1 VSTAE
6 TASKLNTIYT
16 IGYGNRTIEDF
27 VGLLQQYQIDYVVD
41 VRSGPHSKYNED
53 FSKTHLE
60 EHLKAAGIGYVFMG
74 KQLGGKPTGEVYYR
88 DGKVDYE
95 KLEQADFYQEGIA
108 RLHVALEKQYHVA
121 LMCSEL
127 KPEMCHR
134 SKLIGQT
141 LDRDHIA
148 VQHIDET
155 GALKTQPEVI
165 DRLTH
170 GQLSFFEQTF
180 TSRKKYE

>member
-1 VSTAE
+1 MAE
-6 TASKLNTIYT
+6 AAPKLNPIYT
-16 IGYGNRTIEDF
+16 IGYGNRTIETF
-27 VGLLQQYQIDYVVD
+27 ISLLQQYGIEYVVD
-41 VRSGPHSKYNED
+41 IRTAPYSKYNQD
-53 FSKTHLE
+53 FSKTALQEKLTTH
-60 EHLKAAGIGYVFMG
+60 GIGYLFLG
-74 KQLGGKPTGEVYYR
+74 DQLGGKPKDEFYYT
-88 DGKVDYE
+88 DGKVDYD
-95 KLEQADFYQEGIA
+95 KLNQAEFYQTGIA
-108 RLHVALEKQYHVA
+108 RLRIALQKQYRVA

-141 LDRDHIA
+141 LDQGEIV

-155 GALKTQPEVI
+155 GLLKTQLEVI
-165 DRLTH
+165 NRLTQ